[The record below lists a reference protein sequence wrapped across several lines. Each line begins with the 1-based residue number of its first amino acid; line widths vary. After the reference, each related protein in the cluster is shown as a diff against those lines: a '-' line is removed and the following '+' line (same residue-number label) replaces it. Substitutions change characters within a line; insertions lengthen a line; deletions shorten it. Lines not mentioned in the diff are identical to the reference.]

1 MLSLDDP
8 DHARLKKLIQ
18 KAFTPSCVEALSGRT
33 QAITDALLDGLQQRA
48 GFDLIEDFALPL
60 PVTVISEM
68 LGVPKKDQARFARWS
83 RALITTPLKPSRMLL
98 ALPHMLAF
106 LRYLKLLVAQ
116 KRREPANDLV
126 SVLVEVEEADG
137 GCDGEELLAM
147 IAILLSAGHETTTN
161 LIGNGVLTL
170 FRHPDQCERLRA
182 DPSLIETA
190 VEELLRFEGPV
201 ETTTHRYAREDLEI
215 AGVRIPRGALVLGA
229 IASANR
235 DEHAFTVANRL
246 DIAREPNRHLSFG
259 RGGHFCVGAALA
271 RMEGRVAIATLL
283 RRLPRL
289 QLTQGATGL
298 RWRGGLILRG
308 VLALPVTSQQA

>member
-1 MLSLDDP
+1 VRVPPGGQEAWLVTRYDDVATLLKDSRLAKDPANALTPAEVIRQARPPAVLRPLTRNMLSLDDP

-60 PVTVISEM
+60 PVTVNSEM

-126 SVLVEVEEADG
+126 SV
-137 GCDGEELLAM
+137 
-147 IAILLSAGHETTTN
+147 
-161 LIGNGVLTL
+161 
-170 FRHPDQCERLRA
+170 
-182 DPSLIETA
+182 
-190 VEELLRFEGPV
+190 
-201 ETTTHRYAREDLEI
+201 
-215 AGVRIPRGALVLGA
+215 
-229 IASANR
+229 
-235 DEHAFTVANRL
+235 
-246 DIAREPNRHLSFG
+246 
-259 RGGHFCVGAALA
+259 
-271 RMEGRVAIATLL
+271 
-283 RRLPRL
+283 
-289 QLTQGATGL
+289 
-298 RWRGGLILRG
+298 
-308 VLALPVTSQQA
+308 